1 MSISLKGYTAAH
13 PLGKSAGMSRLLVL
27 IIVLVVIVGALY
39 YLSTVPKAQ
48 PTHMIEVAVPQGTT
62 AKSDAH

>member
-13 PLGKSAGMSRLLVL
+13 PLGKSARMSRLLVL
-27 IIVLVVIVGALY
+27 IIVLVVIVGGLF

-48 PTHMIEVAVPQGTT
+48 PTHMIEVAVPRAT
-62 AKSDAH
+62 ARSNAH